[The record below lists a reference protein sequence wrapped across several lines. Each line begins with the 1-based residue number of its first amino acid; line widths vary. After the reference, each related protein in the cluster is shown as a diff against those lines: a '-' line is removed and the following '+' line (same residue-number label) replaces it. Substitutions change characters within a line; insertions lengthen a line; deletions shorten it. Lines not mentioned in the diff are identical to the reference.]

1 MDQPK
6 QQPQKAPLILSN
18 MSKGDQEVLQDVQVA
33 SVELQ
38 QQEVGMMLLKPNKR
52 LLDKSE
58 MTGRRVKKRVLN
70 LEGHLI
76 LIHGVKILAQ
86 TRSSMKIV
94 VVSNACK
101 KSQQNC
107 L

>member
-1 MDQPK
+1 MGQPK
-6 QQPQKAPLILSN
+6 QQPQKAPHIQSN

>member
-1 MDQPK
+1 
-6 QQPQKAPLILSN
+6 
-18 MSKGDQEVLQDVQVA
+18 MSKGDQEVLQDAQEA

-52 LLDKSE
+52 PLDKNE
-58 MTGRRVKKRVLN
+58 MIGRKVKKRVLN

-101 KSQQNC
+101 KSQPNC

>member
-1 MDQPK
+1 
-6 QQPQKAPLILSN
+6 
-18 MSKGDQEVLQDVQVA
+18 MSKGDQEVLQDVQEA

>member
-1 MDQPK
+1 M
-6 QQPQKAPLILSN
+6 
-18 MSKGDQEVLQDVQVA
+18 
-33 SVELQ
+33 ELQ
-38 QQEVGMMLLKPNKR
+38 LQEVGMMLLKPNKR
-52 LLDKSE
+52 RLDRNE
-58 MTGRRVKKRVLN
+58 MIGKKVKKKELN
-70 LEGHLI
+70 LVEHLI